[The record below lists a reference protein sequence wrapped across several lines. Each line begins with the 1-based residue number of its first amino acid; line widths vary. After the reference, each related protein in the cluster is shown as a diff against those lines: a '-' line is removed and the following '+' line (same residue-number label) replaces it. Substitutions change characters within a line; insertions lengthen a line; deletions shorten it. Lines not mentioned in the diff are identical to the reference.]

1 MKLSRI
7 VLGIVAVAVCWS
19 GVSAHAADPAKKT
32 RVLML
37 SQSVEFT
44 HGPVKRKG
52 DELSVAEVAIT
63 QLGQQSGLFT
73 TTCSQQF
80 TDFNKENLKNY
91 DVVVFY
97 TQSAKPLPIKAEDA
111 KYFSDE
117 WLKQKG
123 HAVVGF
129 HSATDTA
136 RNNDPNDKWY
146 RDIMGGT
153 FDGHPWNAGE
163 TVTITVHDT
172 KHPATKSLGE
182 EFQIK
187 DEIYQYQNFVPE
199 NVHVLM
205 SLNME
210 KCKTKAARHVP
221 VAWVKTWGEGKLF
234 YTNLGHNDST
244 WADKRFQQHMEGG
257 IRWALGLEEGDA
269 TPNPKVSADH
279 EAKSKAA
286 AAAK

>member
-1 MKLSRI
+1 MKLTRI
-7 VLGIVAVAVCWS
+7 VLGVVALAMTWSAIAVE
-19 GVSAHAADPAKKT
+19 AAEPAKKT

-44 HGPVKRKG
+44 HGPVRRKG
-52 DELSVAEVAIT
+52 DELSLAEVAIT

-97 TQSAKPLPIKAEDA
+97 TQSAKALPVKADDA
-111 KYFSDE
+111 KYFSEE

-123 HAVVGF
+123 HAVIGF

-136 RNNDPNDKWY
+136 RNTVPADKWY
-146 RDIMGGT
+146 RDMMGGT
-153 FDGHPWNAGE
+153 FAGHPWNAGE

-172 KHPATKSLGE
+172 KHPATKMLGE

-187 DEIYQYQNFVPE
+187 DEIYQYDNFVPE
-199 NVHVLM
+199 NVRVLM

-210 KCKTKAARHVP
+210 KTPRKEPRHVP
-221 VAWVKTWGEGKLF
+221 ISWVRTFGDGRLF
-234 YTNLGHNDST
+234 YTNLGHNEST
-244 WADKRFQQHMEGG
+244 WADKRFQEHMEGG
-257 IRWALGLEEGDA
+257 IRWALGLAEGDA
-269 TPNPKVSADH
+269 TPNPDVSKAQ
-279 EAKSKAA
+279 EEKSKAA